1 MNAQILP
8 LAITMMAGPQI
19 MTAIVFVTHPNPVR
33 VSVAFL
39 IGVAAAATLGT
50 TIAYL
55 LADIVD
61 LGDSSDTGSTGSITQ
76 LVLVGVL
83 LLLAIRT
90 YLHRSTVRPP
100 KWLGSLMQAS
110 PTKALT
116 MGFLLILVM
125 PTDVATMLTVGV
137 NLQHNDA
144 SLIDAVPF
152 LVLTVLIAA
161 LPLLAYLLFGKR
173 AKETMP
179 KVRDFM
185 TEKSWLVNI
194 VVLGIF
200 IVLILG

>member
-1 MNAQILP
+1 MNAQVLP

-19 MTAIVFVTHPNPVR
+19 MTAIVFVTHRDPVR

-50 TIAYL
+50 TIAFL
-55 LADIVD
+55 LADTID
-61 LGDSSDTGSTGSITQ
+61 LGDSSDTGSTGTVIQ

-83 LLLAIRT
+83 ALLAIRT
-90 YLHRSTVRPP
+90 YLNRATVRPP
-100 KWLGSLMQAS
+100 KWLGSLLEAG
-110 PTKALT
+110 PRKALT

-137 NLQHNDA
+137 NLEHNGA
-144 SLIDAVPF
+144 SLVEAVPF
-152 LVLTVLIAA
+152 LVLTLLIAA

-173 AKETMP
+173 AREAMP

-185 TEKSWLVNI
+185 TEKAWLVNI
-194 VVLGIF
+194 AVLGLF